1 MASRTVE
8 PAIGTLRCPVMLPVT
23 EKLDPLYNSMKV
35 RQANSVSTGDTP
47 TRLGSGPPKYLSQYD
62 SHLLH
67 TLSLLS
73 DLASVFASTTIR
85 KLELPA
91 ARKTVS
97 LLVDDRPE
105 NLLEQAEERQTKFCE

>member
-8 PAIGTLRCPVMLPVT
+8 PAIGTLRRPVMLPVT

-35 RQANSVSTGDTP
+35 RQANPVSSGDTP
-47 TRLGSGPPKYLSQYD
+47 TRLGSCPTKYSSQYD

-73 DLASVFASTTIR
+73 DLASVFASMTIR
-85 KLELPA
+85 KLESPA
-91 ARKTVS
+91 ARRRVS

-105 NLLEQAEERQTKFCE
+105 NLLEQAEGRQTKYG